1 MAGLFYALDGDGK
14 QVPVTVTDIEV
25 NNLKNSSGG
34 GLQAHN
40 YWDNKEQFITKLA
53 ELL

>member
-1 MAGLFYALDGDGK
+1 MDGDGS

-25 NNLKNSSGG
+25 NNLENSSGG

-40 YWDNKEQFITKLA
+40 YWDNKEQFITQLA
-53 ELL
+53 ELLNNTAA